1 MLTGA
6 EWITT
11 RFGAGRGGELSR
23 VIIVV
28 FALVSVVGFIA
39 YDFQG
44 MGKFS
49 KTFLPWDLS
58 ANTYAV
64 IVMGITAIY
73 VLLGGMISV
82 VITDLAQF
90 VIMAL
95 CAVIIAWIAMAKVSA
110 AEVAALIPAGWES
123 LVVRLEAGPG
133 LVEAHSRAAAEHCR
147 RRLRLLHVFLHR
159 DAVQGHAGQHRRPGA
174 ELRHAAHP
182 GRRARRA
189 RPVS

>member
-1 MLTGA
+1 M
-6 EWITT
+6 
-11 RFGAGRGGELSR
+11 
-23 VIIVV
+23 V

-58 ANTYAV
+58 ANTYAI

-90 VIMAL
+90 VIMAI
-95 CAVIIAWIAMAKVSA
+95 CAVIIAGIAMSRVSA
-110 AEVAALIPAGWES
+110 AEVAALVPAG
-123 LVVRLEAGPG
+123 
-133 LVEAHSRAAAEHCR
+133 
-147 RRLRLLHVFLHR
+147 
-159 DAVQGHAGQHRRPGA
+159 
-174 ELRHAAHP
+174 
-182 GRRARRA
+182 
-189 RPVS
+189 